1 MNENNLNNVLAAFE
15 ILLEEI
21 EADID
26 LIETIGSRAMESS
39 NYESVQQAL
48 DRARLATSLRTQ
60 VVTLRNE
67 WEAFTA
73 THQSSQEEESMRT
86 ERRNLGRLQRG
97 IRTPEREFRQPILRA
112 LNELGGS
119 ARLND
124 VLNRVEQ
131 LMKGTLKEVDYEK
144 LSSNT
149 PRWRNTAQW
158 ARNSMAKE
166 GLLKQDSPWGVWEIT
181 EAGRA
186 ALSKKP

>member
-67 WEAFTA
+67 WEAFTVA
-73 THQSSQEEESMRT
+73 HQSSQEEESMRT